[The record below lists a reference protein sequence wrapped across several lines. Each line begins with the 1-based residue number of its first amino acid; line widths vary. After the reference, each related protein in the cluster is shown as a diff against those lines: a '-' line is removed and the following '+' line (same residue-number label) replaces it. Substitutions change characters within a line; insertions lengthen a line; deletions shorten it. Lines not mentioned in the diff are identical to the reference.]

1 MSLQD
6 DVNAALTRAMK
17 AQDQVT
23 LGPLR
28 MLKSALVNR
37 AVEKG
42 RDLTEAEAQQVI
54 TTLVK
59 QRRDAI
65 EQFEKGGRQDLA
77 SKEAAEIPVLQAYL
91 PPAASDDEIDRAVTA
106 AVVETAATSPSDMG
120 RVMASVM
127 AKLAGRS
134 ADGRTVSALV
144 KRRLAGE

>member
-1 MSLQD
+1 MSLTQ

-17 AQDQVT
+17 AQDQAT
-23 LGPLR
+23 LAPLR

-42 RDLTEAEAQQVI
+42 RELTEAEAQQVVAS
-54 TTLVK
+54 LVK

-65 EQFEKGGRQDLA
+65 EQFEKGGRHDLA
-77 SKEAAEIPVLQAYL
+77 DKEAAEIPVLQAYL
-91 PPAASDDEIDRAVTA
+91 PPAATDEDIDRAVTA
-106 AVVETAATSPSDMG
+106 AIVETGAQSPSDMG

-127 AKLAGRS
+127 AKLAGRT

-144 KRRLAGE
+144 RSRLTGE